1 VKISSAVRPV
11 CRIDRKRGKDRTGQD
26 GTVKKVFRL
35 FEEPSTVP
43 IDTKICMA
51 GYLADIITL
60 KFQDDVLGNMIMI
73 LQGGGAN
80 FPFSIDFCMGLTTMQ
95 R

>member
-1 VKISSAVRPV
+1 MKISSAVRPV

-73 LQGGGAN
+73 LQGGGE
-80 FPFSIDFCMGLTTMQ
+80 FPIFVLTFAWAL
-95 R
+95 